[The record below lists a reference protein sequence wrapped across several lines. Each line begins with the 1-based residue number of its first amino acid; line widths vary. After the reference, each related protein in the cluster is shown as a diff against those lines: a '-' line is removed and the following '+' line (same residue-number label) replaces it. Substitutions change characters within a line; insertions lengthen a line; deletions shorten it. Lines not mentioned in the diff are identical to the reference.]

1 MENAR
6 ERIVSFI
13 ADLVDDAGS
22 EGAVLGLSGGIDST
36 LTAHLAVEALGED
49 GLHGI
54 TMPAEVND
62 PDVMSDA
69 ERVAHDLGIEY
80 DVVEIQ
86 PIAESVFDAFP
97 EAADDRMAA
106 GNVYVRT
113 RAVLNYFVAN
123 AENRIVL
130 GTGNRAEAMT
140 GYFTKYGDQA
150 VDCNPIG
157 NLYKQQ
163 VRQLAAHVGVPRD
176 LVMQEPTAGMW
187 EGQTDAAEMGLDYDT
202 VDAILAVHVDGG
214 SLERR
219 RSANSTCRRRPSTA
233 SSNSSSAAL
242 TNDRCRP
249 RPSARRRRG
258 NEPRKV
264 GRPRE
269 TGQRDSGVLCPFF
282 CDLGDPGVRRA
293 VRTRVYPAASVR
305 EHPGE
310 SVGDVRLAVFTRG
323 HSEERYRRSCSVHLH
338 LVLRPQD
345 CFPNSVPNSTQ
356 IGGSRR
362 RKRESSGHERRK
374 KPGTAEVRK

>member
-1 MENAR
+1 MSQTSKQSVLLSDDPPLDLRLSASELETTR

-13 ADLVDDAGS
+13 SDLVDDAGAD
-22 EGAVLGLSGGIDST
+22 GAVLGLSGGIDST
-36 LTAHLAVEALGED
+36 LTAYLAVEALGED

-54 TMPAEVND
+54 TMPSAVND

-69 ERVAHDLGIEY
+69 ERVADDLGIEY

-86 PIAESVFDAFP
+86 PIAESFFAALP
-97 EAADDRMAA
+97 EAAEDRMAT

-113 RAVLNYFVAN
+113 RAVCNYFVAN

-187 EGQTDAAEMGLDYDT
+187 EGQTDAEEMGLDYDT

-214 SLERR
+214 LSRAATARELGVPEEAVDRVVELYE
-219 RSANSTCRRRPSTA
+219 RSAHKRSMP
-233 SSNSSSAAL
+233 
-242 TNDRCRP
+242 
-249 RPSARRRRG
+249 
-258 NEPRKV
+258 
-264 GRPRE
+264 
-269 TGQRDSGVLCPFF
+269 
-282 CDLGDPGVRRA
+282 
-293 VRTRVYPAASVR
+293 PAP
-305 EHPGE
+305 E
-310 SVGDVRLAVFTRG
+310 
-323 HSEERYRRSCSVHLH
+323 
-338 LVLRPQD
+338 Q
-345 CFPNSVPNSTQ
+345 
-356 IGGSRR
+356 
-362 RKRESSGHERRK
+362 
-374 KPGTAEVRK
+374 